1 MFQWLLPSAL
11 YNILS
16 SCDVTSSRLDSPCSF
31 LLSDFFLNLSDSVVF
46 VSCLAWIGSLA
57 VLCFWQEKSVL
68 FSCMASKQDTT
79 VMERAFLDD
88 QVQWIFAISIL
99 MAFFSMIIID
109 WIHVSSY
116 MNCSRRDLLVI
127 VDASKDD
134 HYIKLSFFR
143 DLICGKHLE
152 TWTEEAQNHGCL
164 LDLPFAFVQDNFWLL
179 ICESSTFF
187 YSSVIGFVS
196 FEFIGELGCHL
207 EIFSVFLLPL
217 MMNIMKLSFF
227 RDVPCGKPLETW
239 TEEAQEPWAIICVPI
254 PCRLGFLYN
263 MRS

>member
-1 MFQWLLPSAL
+1 MNWVFGCSVLLAGKICSFFLYGLKARYYRNGTCLSWWPSAMDIC
-11 YNILS
+11 NIY
-16 SCDVTSSRLDSPCSF
+16 TYG
-31 LLSDFFLNLSDSVVF
+31 FFLYDYYWLNT
-46 VSCLAWIGSLA
+46 
-57 VLCFWQEKSVL
+57 CFKLHEL
-68 FSCMASKQDTT
+68 F
-79 VMERAFLDD
+79 
-88 QVQWIFAISIL
+88 
-99 MAFFSMIIID
+99 
-109 WIHVSSY
+109 
-116 MNCSRRDLLVI
+116 RRDLLVI